1 MAASAERVM
10 AGATNK
16 DEHQQES
23 QFRVVMRR
31 FARHRMAVISL
42 FILLFILLAAFAA
55 PFISNFSYDE
65 IDITLPERPA
75 APGTLNA
82 EGEMHLLGVDK
93 LGRDLLAR
101 VLYAGRISLLIAI
114 FVTLISET
122 VGTLIGAIAG
132 YYGGWVDTIVSR
144 IVEFMV
150 SIPTLPILLILS
162 GMILNTEIASFLP
175 GWLSVLISRVLGVP
189 DSEVIKVVL
198 LIGVLVL
205 FGWLG
210 SARLMRGMALSLR
223 SQDFVESLRA
233 FGASDARII
242 LGHIIPNGLA
252 PILVNAS
259 LGLGGVIIAEASIS
273 FLGLGI
279 QDTTPTW
286 GNMLSDSKSYM
297 FDHPWLPLVPGIPL
311 VLVSLAINF
320 IGDGLRDA
328 LDPKL
333 KR

>member
-1 MAASAERVM
+1 MAASAGTIGGVVKEDTRKSE
-10 AGATNK
+10 N
-16 DEHQQES
+16 

-31 FARHRMAVISL
+31 FARHRMAVVSI
-42 FILLFILLAAFAA
+42 FILLLVLVAAFAA
-55 PFISNFSYDE
+55 PVISQFAFDE
-65 IDITLPERPA
+65 IDVVMPERPA
-75 APGTLNA
+75 APGAVNA
-82 EGEMHLLGVDK
+82 AGEVHVLGVDK

-101 VLYAGRISLLIAI
+101 VLYAGRISLLIAV

-122 VGTLIGAIAG
+122 MGTLIGAFAG
-132 YYGGWVDTIVSR
+132 YYGGWVDSIVSR
-144 IVEFMV
+144 VIEFMIA
-150 SIPTLPILLILS
+150 IPQLPILLILS
-162 GMILNTEIASFLP
+162 GMILNSDLQSAQP
-175 GWLSVLISRVLGVP
+175 GFFMSAIGTILGVP
-189 DSEVIKVVL
+189 KSEVIKVMLLLSVL
-198 LIGVLVL
+198 IL

-223 SQDFVESLRA
+223 GQDFVESLRA

-242 LGHIIPNGLA
+242 IGHIIPNGLA

-259 LGLGGVIIAEASIS
+259 FSLGGVIIIEAALS

-297 FDHPWLPLVPGIPL
+297 FDHPWLPLIPGIPL
-311 VLVSLAINF
+311 VLVTLAINF